1 MFTKILSEILKS
13 CFEDSHQDKDLG
25 VWVNERLNESCQCAL
40 LAQKANCTLRCIQSS
55 MASMAKQGFFPLCSA
70 LVRPHLEC
78 CIQLWAPVTRKMWT
92 YWNKSNGGSPRW
104 PEGWTHLSYKERLRE
119 EKALERPFST
129 FQDLKGTYK
138 RAGERLLTVA
148 CIDRIRAN
156 GLIAEGG

>member
-13 CFEDSHQDKDLG
+13 CFEDSHEDKDLG
-25 VWVNERLNESCQCAL
+25 VWVNERLNESCECAL

-70 LVRPHLEC
+70 QTSPGVLHTALSPCHKEDVDLLE
-78 CIQLWAPVTRKMWT
+78 QVQWRVTKMT
-92 YWNKSNGGSPRW
+92 RRL
-104 PEGWTHLSYKERLRE
+104 EHLSYKERLRE